1 VQPPASLKALGD
13 PIYEAFYGLKEQPFA
28 ITTDPRFFYL
38 AASHQ
43 RAFSEL
49 LNGLRRREGVLLVT
63 GETGTGKTTLC
74 RAVIE
79 ALGERTFAAM
89 VLNPYMTGA
98 EVLRIVLRDFG
109 LVAHEDLRRGA
120 LAAADV
126 PQLLDTLEGFL
137 QSLAPLGSHAVI
149 ILDEAQAVTPQTLDQ
164 LRLLTALEQG
174 GQRLV
179 QLVLCGQAGL
189 LTTLKAEGLSALNE
203 RITRRVELAPL
214 PAEQVEAYIQHRLA
228 VAGGADSVSFDS
240 MAAKAIA
247 ELSRGLPRRI
257 NVLCDRAL
265 QEGRIEG
272 ASVITASLVKRAARA
287 VAGAPEPVVAAAPAA
302 APPSSSPVKPPAVTP
317 KPAGA
322 AATAAISKPAEPLR
336 VPPAFADGEVQR
348 SMSPSPFSSVAIP
361 ETVGDGSDVAGARS
375 ATVPA
380 TSSSGTSA
388 PEQTAEARTQTTVL
402 PGLTFGQHATA
413 QEDAQSPGRSRLW
426 RKVLI
431 CVLVVVALAAAG
443 YAYYAQSIP
452 EPEATLGPAPAAP
465 VKDVGEPAL
474 ALPRPLESIEE
485 GPPARIRAAPT
496 SSFEN
501 GGDPAGPDGRG
512 LGRAPSPQV
521 PENSNQ
527 IN

>member
-1 VQPPASLKALGD
+1 VQPPASIKALGD

-49 LNGLRRREGVLLVT
+49 LNGLRRREGILLLT

-79 ALGERTFAAM
+79 ALGDRTFAAM

-120 LAAADV
+120 LASADV

-149 ILDEAQAVTPQTLDQ
+149 ILDEAQAVPPQTLDQ

-189 LTTLKAEGLSALNE
+189 LNTLKADNLSALNE

-214 PAEQVEAYIQHRLA
+214 PGEQVEAYIHHRLA
-228 VAGGADSVSFDS
+228 VAGGAESVSFDS
-240 MAAKAIA
+240 AAARAVA

-272 ASVITASLVKRAARA
+272 ATVITAALVKRAAKA
-287 VAGAPEPVVAAAPAA
+287 VAGVHDTATAPATTKQPDPPRPAA
-302 APPSSSPVKPPAVTP
+302 APRNDARPAAPPATV
-317 KPAGA
+317 
-322 AATAAISKPAEPLR
+322 PAEPP
-336 VPPAFADGEVQR
+336 VAAVR
-348 SMSPSPFSSVAIP
+348 SAFSSVAAS
-361 ETVGDGSDVAGARS
+361 E
-375 ATVPA
+375 
-380 TSSSGTSA
+380 
-388 PEQTAEARTQTTVL
+388 TAETTAAEASQSPFKALEEPVAIEAVLSASPDRQAARQGVRE
-402 PGLTFGQHATA
+402 LTFGQQPTEAQPAERTA
-413 QEDAQSPGRSRLW
+413 SGW
-426 RKVLI
+426 RKIVMA
-431 CVLVVVALAAAG
+431 ALAGIIAMAGIG
-443 YAYYAQSIP
+443 YALYVRSIP
-452 EPEATLGPAPAAP
+452 PPEELVGPVPAPP
-465 VKDVGEPAL
+465 VKQV
-474 ALPRPLESIEE
+474 
-485 GPPARIRAAPT
+485 
-496 SSFEN
+496 
-501 GGDPAGPDGRG
+501 GDPAVALQEPVEFPAGSATAGVGIVNEPFVQ
-512 LGRAPSPQV
+512 PSATRPAGTV
-521 PENSNQ
+521 PETPGGLSSEPSAQFPQNRN
-527 IN
+527 